1 MSLVLKYQ
9 KTDVV
14 EFDKKNYFFR
24 IANIYL
30 ENDAKILYVKYLNML
45 SVISEKIQN
54 FYLNTIS
61 LVYTEIHGDNS
72 VLSIIDEDL
81 LLNINNLNNTIINML
96 MIFQNDDYESDRYNS
111 TIEKDLIVLYDV
123 IKNYDFEYYM
133 NKAFDEWVKISEI
146 VHEYLTINIKLFKE
160 KDNDINPVVK
170 FLQNIGFMN
179 NKPKNIKQLTGKC
192 QDKYL
197 KYDPNFT
204 QKDKLN
210 KSNKFKNEHQSNFVK
225 NTVIIGGVAVGGVAV
240 AGAWAVSYK

>member
-1 MSLVLKYQ
+1 MSLVVSYQ

-14 EFDKKNYFFR
+14 EYNKKFYFFR
-24 IANIYL
+24 IADIYL
-30 ENDAKILYVKYLNML
+30 ENNDKIKYIKYLNML

-111 TIEKDLIVLYDV
+111 TIEKDLIVVYDV

-133 NKAFDEWVKISEI
+133 NTAFDEWVKISEI
-146 VHEYLTINIKLFKE
+146 ICKYLTINIKLFKE
-160 KDNDINPVVK
+160 EDNDINPVVK
-170 FLQNIGFMN
+170 FLQNIGIMN
-179 NKPKNIKQLTGKC
+179 NKAKNIKQLTGKC
-192 QDKYL
+192 HNKYL

-210 KSNKFKNEHQSNFVK
+210 KSNKFKNEDESNFVR
-225 NTVIIGGVAVGGVAV
+225 NTAIIGGVAV
-240 AGAWAVSYK
+240 AGAWAISYK

>member
-1 MSLVLKYQ
+1 MSLVVSYQ

-14 EFDKKNYFFR
+14 EYNKKFYFFR
-24 IANIYL
+24 IADIYL
-30 ENDAKILYVKYLNML
+30 ENNDKIKYIKYLNML

-111 TIEKDLIVLYDV
+111 TIEKDLIVVYDV

-133 NKAFDEWVKISEI
+133 NTAFDEWVKISEI
-146 VHEYLTINIKLFKE
+146 ICKYLTINIKLFKE
-160 KDNDINPVVK
+160 EDNDINPVVK
-170 FLQNIGFMN
+170 FLQNIGIMN

-192 QDKYL
+192 HNKYL

-210 KSNKFKNEHQSNFVK
+210 KSNKFKNEDESNFVR
-225 NTVIIGGVAVGGVAV
+225 NTAIIGGVAV
-240 AGAWAVSYK
+240 AGAWAISYK